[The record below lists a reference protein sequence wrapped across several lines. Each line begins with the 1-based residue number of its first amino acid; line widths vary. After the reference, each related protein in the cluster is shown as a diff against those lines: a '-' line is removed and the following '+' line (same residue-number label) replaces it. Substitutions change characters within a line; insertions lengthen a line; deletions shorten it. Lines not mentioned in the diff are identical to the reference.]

1 MPSTSWINRI
11 YAFLLAA
18 TAVTFWLGE
27 SGSTGK
33 GAWLPVLVMFALA
46 ATKAFWV
53 IYDFMEVRHAPLLW
67 KRLLLGW
74 LCLVV
79 LGILLAYAISLR
91 HAGAVLAGA

>member
-1 MPSTSWINRI
+1 MHETSSINRI
-11 YAFLLAA
+11 YVFLLLA

-27 SGSTGK
+27 SGATG
-33 GAWLPVLVMFALA
+33 GTWLPILVMFGLA

-53 IYDFMEVRHAPLLW
+53 IYDFMEVRHAPVLW

-74 LCLVV
+74 LSLVV

-91 HAGAVLAGA
+91 G